1 MRELTLKAAATEI
14 YQTCQQSKE
23 QGLLSP
29 FFFMVGAGISH
40 PPLPLA
46 AELQAHFKNEAEQY
60 DKTTLPS
67 QSSAIDAYSHW
78 FEQAYPQPENRQ
90 QYLRALMEKAFISR
104 ANFRLAHLLLEKTV
118 ANLVVTTNF
127 DDFLSRALTLFGRRH
142 IVCDHPKTLERIS
155 LQSKDVQIIHL
166 HGSYWFYDCC
176 NLKAEI
182 ADRATPSASTSFT
195 MLSMLG
201 DILRT
206 HSPLVVGYSGW
217 EGDVFMNALRRRLT
231 AGLRTNLYW
240 FCYKDARSLPEWLTS
255 HSNVCLVLP
264 ERGAL
269 ARKTG
274 VNDQSRD
281 DSGTNEDESG
291 PRAAGVFAGS
301 DVSLEEPMQARAVFD
316 ELIRRFA
323 LEAPALTKDPVGFFC
338 EQLRSSLLGDRE
350 DDPQDDIYAIRS
362 VIEGLAKLKEQQ
374 DKVKPSET
382 EGLLERFRNEM
393 RQSKIR
399 DAIGVAAQLQL
410 EKLEADQLL
419 EISSA
424 LSVEG
429 PALDDNSDDELR
441 AYDLIAAI
449 GDRLALLGRNQVLM
463 KVRTGR
469 ALFNKGVTL
478 GALNR
483 GEEEIAVYDEV
494 VRRFGEA
501 TEPALR
507 AQVAKAQAALDQH
520 EDDEPKSAV

>member
-1 MRELTLKAAATEI
+1 
-14 YQTCQQSKE
+14 
-23 QGLLSP
+23 
-29 FFFMVGAGISH
+29 
-40 PPLPLA
+40 
-46 AELQAHFKNEAEQY
+46 
-60 DKTTLPS
+60 
-67 QSSAIDAYSHW
+67 
-78 FEQAYPQPENRQ
+78 
-90 QYLRALMEKAFISR
+90 
-104 ANFRLAHLLLEKTV
+104 
-118 ANLVVTTNF
+118 
-127 DDFLSRALTLFGRRH
+127 
-142 IVCDHPKTLERIS
+142 
-155 LQSKDVQIIHL
+155 
-166 HGSYWFYDCC
+166 
-176 NLKAEI
+176 
-182 ADRATPSASTSFT
+182 
-195 MLSMLG
+195 
-201 DILRT
+201 
-206 HSPLVVGYSGW
+206 
-217 EGDVFMNALRRRLT
+217 
-231 AGLRTNLYW
+231 
-240 FCYKDARSLPEWLTS
+240 
-255 HSNVCLVLP
+255 
-264 ERGAL
+264 
-269 ARKTG
+269 
-274 VNDQSRD
+274 
-281 DSGTNEDESG
+281 
-291 PRAAGVFAGS
+291 
-301 DVSLEEPMQARAVFD
+301 MQARAVFD

-494 VRRFGEA
+494 VGRFGEATEPALRERVAMALVNKGNRLGALNRGEDAIAVYDEVVGRFGEA